1 MFDVWEENFMKK
13 EGKRSATR
21 LLQAQ
26 QERTPLKK
34 SHWRTHQQSRSSCHG
49 YRLQIWGSSFF
60 VCFLFPPL
68 TPPHQGVTENYL
80 GYSPCFLRGSLLLL
94 SVDFQVIYFN
104 SQMIISARFDNKW
117 GKNGFLIV
125 SMNPHYSWLWGEK
138 APEWII
144 SSHTPDSLSL
154 LSLSCALGKLQWTS
168 LLSSPSVAGLIRLH
182 VN

>member
-1 MFDVWEENFMKK
+1 MCERRTLWRRKGSDPPHGCF
-13 EGKRSATR
+13 R
-21 LLQAQ
+21 L
-26 QERTPLKK
+26 
-34 SHWRTHQQSRSSCHG
+34 SRSEL
-49 YRLQIWGSSFF
+49 RLRRVTEELTSKAGQVAMVTDSRFG
-60 VCFLFPPL
+60 VHLFLFVFCSPPPL

-154 LSLSCALGKLQWTS
+154 LSLSCALGKLQGTS